1 MTAYEIGAVDSNTSG
16 ARTGTGPLVDL
27 LGPDDAPLLLRDLY
41 AGGDPGP
48 IVAALA
54 QVPELCQATLPFVG
68 AALGPS
74 SVGIRLKE
82 IAILRTSAL
91 LGCRYCVDAH
101 TVVAHDAAGFAGDQL
116 CLLRAE
122 TDDASSID
130 DPVEAAALS
139 WVDAVAAG
147 RGPVPIGVGADASRH
162 LPDHHLVE
170 LTTTV
175 GATMFLNRFA
185 TALRLPT
192 SADTL
197 SRLSDLGLATWQ
209 PRPADSQP
217 GPGSEA

>member
-1 MTAYEIGAVDSNTSG
+1 MSTPVAPPTRRSANAPAVDLIGA
-16 ARTGTGPLVDL
+16 AQ
-27 LGPDDAPLLLRDLY
+27 APLLLRPLY

-54 QVPELCQATLPFVG
+54 QVPELCQAALPFID

-74 SVGIRLKE
+74 WVPARLKE

-101 TVVAHDAAGFAGDQL
+101 TVVANDTGFDRQQL
-116 CLLRAE
+116 EGLRCERPAE
-122 TDDASSID
+122 PTLS
-130 DPVEAAALS
+130 DPVELAVLRWVDQLAAGTGPIDDAAAAEL
-139 WVDAVAAG
+139 G
-147 RGPVPIGVGADASRH
+147 EH
-162 LPDHHLVE
+162 LPDHAIVE

-192 SADTL
+192 SPETFQ
-197 SRLSDLGLATWQ
+197 RLSDLGLSGWA
-209 PRPADSQP
+209 PPAP
-217 GPGSEA
+217 GETGERARR